1 MSGLLIDFR
10 PFRGNK
16 DFTLLFAGQFVSLLG
31 SNLTTV
37 AIPYQIYLDTHS
49 SLWVGITSLI
59 QLPLL
64 IIGSLWGGAVGDRV
78 NRRLLLSVT
87 SLGLGMLSVLLGI
100 NAQSHSK
107 NIAVLIVL
115 AALSAGLAG
124 FLGPLRS
131 AVIPTIVPP
140 DQLLAA
146 NSLFQ
151 LTFQTGFLVGPA
163 IAGVLIAAV
172 GVPSCYLIDACTF
185 AMLSLSAY
193 FLSPLPPVSSPGE
206 RAILKSIRDGFSYV
220 RKSKVI
226 QGVYLVDL
234 NAMIFG
240 MPRALFPAFA
250 LSVYHAGPRA
260 LGLLF
265 SAPAIGGVLIS
276 LISGWVNNIQRQ
288 GRIVVLSVIAWGV
301 AIALFGAVH
310 VLWLGVV
317 FLAIAGGADALSA
330 IFRNTILQSAL
341 PDEYRSRIASI
352 QIAVV
357 TGGPRIGDMESGVV
371 AGLVSTEFSVIS
383 GGIACVLGALVLIK
397 ALPTFWQQEKITL
410 SEPE

>member
-1 MSGLLIDFR
+1 MAGIFIDFR

-16 DFTLLFAGQFVSLLG
+16 DFKLLFTGQFVSLLG

-87 SLGLGMLSVLLGI
+87 SLGLGALSVLLGI

-107 NIAVLIVL
+107 HIVLLIIL

-131 AVIPTIVPP
+131 AVIPIIVPP
-140 DQLLAA
+140 DQLIAA

-185 AMLSLSAY
+185 ALLHSLH
-193 FLSPLPPVSSPGE
+193 
-206 RAILKSIRDGFSYV
+206 IFSHP
-220 RKSKVI
+220 
-226 QGVYLVDL
+226 
-234 NAMIFG
+234 F
-240 MPRALFPAFA
+240 
-250 LSVYHAGPRA
+250 
-260 LGLLF
+260 LLF
-265 SAPAIGGVLIS
+265 RLPENEQFLNQYVTALAMFDNQKLFRVCIS
-276 LISGWVNNIQRQ
+276 L
-288 GRIVVLSVIAWGV
+288 
-301 AIALFGAVH
+301 
-310 VLWLGVV
+310 
-317 FLAIAGGADALSA
+317 
-330 IFRNTILQSAL
+330 T
-341 PDEYRSRIASI
+341 
-352 QIAVV
+352 
-357 TGGPRIGDMESGVV
+357 
-371 AGLVSTEFSVIS
+371 ST
-383 GGIACVLGALVLIK
+383 
-397 ALPTFWQQEKITL
+397 Q
-410 SEPE
+410 